1 MLDLLAGWRS
11 HGIVAGFTGRAGGR
25 SKPPYDSLNIGMHVG
40 DDHAD
45 VLANRRQLAAICG
58 VRLQHFVYAS
68 QVHGNTVVC
77 VGKEHAG
84 RGVFSHEDAL
94 AGADGMVTD
103 APGVALV
110 ALAADCVPVLFADF
124 AARVVGVAHAGWRGA
139 TEGVIASAVAAMEG
153 LGACAAD
160 LHVAIGPAI
169 RGCCYEVDE
178 PVIMAVHEAYR
189 RFAPRTPVPLVTS
202 SRAEEHYMLDL
213 PMLIRAELDALGVS
227 GDRVDDTG
235 ICTYCDDRYFS
246 HRRDRGRT
254 GRQGGLILIEQDGIG
269 NE

>member
-45 VLANRRQLAAICG
+45 VLANRRQLAATCG

-68 QVHGNTVVC
+68 QVHGNTVVR

-84 RGVFSHEDAL
+84 RGAFSHEDAL
-94 AGADGMVTD
+94 VGTDAMVTD
-103 APGVALV
+103 VPGVALV

-139 TEGVIASAVAAMEG
+139 TGGVVPSAVAAMEE
-153 LGACAAD
+153 LGARAAD
-160 LHVAIGPAI
+160 LHVALGPAI
-169 RGCCYEVDE
+169 RGCCYEVDA
-178 PVIMAVHEAYR
+178 PVIAAVREAYR
-189 RFAPRTPVPLVTS
+189 QFAPGIPVPKVAS
-202 SRAEEHYMLDL
+202 FRAENHYMLDL
-213 PMLIRAELDALGVS
+213 PMLIRAELAALGVR
-227 GDRVDDTG
+227 GDRIDDIG
-235 ICTYCDDRYFS
+235 VCTHCDERYFS
-246 HRRDRGRT
+246 HRRDHGRT